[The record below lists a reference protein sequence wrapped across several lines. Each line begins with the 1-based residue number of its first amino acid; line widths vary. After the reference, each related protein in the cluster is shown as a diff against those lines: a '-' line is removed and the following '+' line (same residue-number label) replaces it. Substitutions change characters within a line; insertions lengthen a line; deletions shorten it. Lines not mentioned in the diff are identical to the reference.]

1 MKTFLEKYGKTILF
15 FAFVALVG
23 GFFTGLFMIDTF
35 PEQFKQEFLAN
46 MNGQDLP
53 QWPNAST

>member
-1 MKTFLEKYGKTILF
+1 MNTFLEKYGKTILF
-15 FAFVALVG
+15 FALIALVG

-46 MNGQDLP
+46 MNGQYLP
-53 QWPNAST
+53 Q